1 MLVDSEELKMILAGM
16 FVHAGCSIYAG
27 QYILGT
33 LKKMS
38 FSFPHKVK
46 NAMLVFKTF

>member
-1 MLVDSEELKMILAGM
+1 MTASLPWKQVGMLVDSEELKMILAGM

-33 LKKMS
+33 LKKNVI
-38 FSFPHKVK
+38 FFPP
-46 NAMLVFKTF
+46 